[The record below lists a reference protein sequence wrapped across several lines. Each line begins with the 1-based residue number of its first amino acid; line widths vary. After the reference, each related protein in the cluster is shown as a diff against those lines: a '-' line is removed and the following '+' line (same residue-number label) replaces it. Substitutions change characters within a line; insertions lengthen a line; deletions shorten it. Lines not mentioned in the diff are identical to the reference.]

1 MSSTMLVSFNF
12 LFPPPFP
19 PSEPVT
25 PWTASFTFSFA
36 PVNPELRAAF
46 SGDSPDANLSTPV
59 RAANKPGPPPFCA
72 YSVRRSV
79 APPKRFV
86 AADIARS
93 VIVSAS
99 RWNESYNSPDAGA
112 PDSPF
117 RLGGCIDP
125 LPAFVIGFT
134 VLAVLVPLS
143 WPCLSPDVNVQP
155 AVHHLSPHGSTAVP
169 RSSDQ

>member
-46 SGDSPDANLSTPV
+46 SGDSPDANLSTPG
-59 RAANKPGPPPFCA
+59 RAANNPGPLLFWPYQVSGP
-72 YSVRRSV
+72 V
-79 APPKRFV
+79 APPNRFG
-86 AADIARS
+86 AADCAPW
-93 VIVSAS
+93 VTVPAS
-99 RWNESYNSPDAGA
+99 RWNESCNSPDAGA

-117 RLGGCIDP
+117 RFGGCIDP
-125 LPAFVIGFT
+125 LVAF
-134 VLAVLVPLS
+134 
-143 WPCLSPDVNVQP
+143 
-155 AVHHLSPHGSTAVP
+155 
-169 RSSDQ
+169 